1 MTRTRILAIGF
12 VVMLLAL
19 GTAGVSTRGFGLL
32 GPAGPNQL
40 ILNGNVDIRQV
51 DLGFRVGGRLAT
63 IPFDEG
69 ARVPAGAVLATLDVR
84 PLNDQLAA
92 ADAQLAAANAQLE
105 KLRNGNRQQDIAQAE
120 AKLDDQRAQLAK
132 AKADLDRRTQ
142 LVDTGAISR
151 SALDATRAQYLSAAA
166 QVQSASKALSLQRAG
181 ARKEDIAAA
190 IAQRDQAAAQRSK
203 IQTDIADSTLKA
215 PNEGVILTRAREPG
229 AIVQGGD
236 TVVTL
241 TIERPMRVR
250 AYVDETALGRVSPG
264 ARVEVTTDSSSKI
277 YHGSIGYI
285 SPTAEFTPK
294 TVQTHD
300 LRTDLVYRLRVI
312 VDDPDEGL
320 RQGQPVSVHVLS
332 ARPARPR

>member
-1 MTRTRILAIGF
+1 MTRTRILAIAL

-19 GTAGVSTRGFGLL
+19 AAAGASTRAFGLL
-32 GPAGPNQL
+32 GPAGPKPL
-40 ILNGNVDIRQV
+40 VLNGNVDIRQV

-69 ARVPAGAVLATLDVR
+69 AHVPAGAVLATLDVQ

-105 KLRNGNRQQDIAQAE
+105 KLRNGNRRQDIAQAE
-120 AKLDDQRAQLAK
+120 AKLDDQRAQLEK

-142 LVDTGAISR
+142 LVQTGAISR
-151 SALDATRAQYLSAAA
+151 SVLDATRAQYLSAAA

-190 IAQRDQAAAQRSK
+190 IAERDQAAAQRSK

-215 PNEGVILTRAREPG
+215 PNDGVILTRAREPG
-229 AIVQGGD
+229 AIVQVGD
-236 TVVTL
+236 TVITL

-250 AYVDETALGRVSPG
+250 AYVDEASLGRVSPG

-277 YHGSIGYI
+277 YHGSIGNI

-320 RQGQPVSVHVLS
+320 RQGQPVSVRVLS